1 MRAGF
6 VHLFERKPN
15 NEFSI
20 PSALEWWL
28 SVAKHEERACTPSS
42 SPNPANPTSCSWLEV
57 PDPVPGPGEVV
68 IDIAASGVNRA
79 DLMQRQGLY
88 PPPPG
93 APPYPGLECSGRIR
107 AVGDGVADWRP
118 GDEVCAL
125 LAGGGYAEQV
135 VVPAGQVL
143 PMPDKVSM
151 TTAAAFPETA
161 CTVYSNVFQL
171 AGLAAGETLL
181 VHGGGSGIGT
191 MAIQLGKAFGA
202 RVACTAGSAQKLAR
216 CRELGADITINYR
229 EEDFVAALLD
239 ATDGAGADVIL
250 DIMGASYLARNLAAL
265 ATDGRLV
272 IIGRQGGSRAELDL
286 GVLQGKRASV
296 HATTLRSRPAGQ
308 KAEVVAAVRDHV
320 WPLIGTGQVKAVI
333 DQELPM
339 SQAPAG
345 APGHG
350 GQRAHRQDLARAR
363 NDSPPARAG
372 GRIGQTRGMSDGMNP
387 QAQEHPQVLVVG
399 PEGIAM
405 PGREQDGRRRTPAA
419 SARSPRWSSSR
430 PRSCGSAT

>member
-1 MRAGF
+1 MHAVVITEPGEPEVLR
-6 VHLFERKPN
+6 
-15 NEFSI
+15 
-20 PSALEWWL
+20 WL
-28 SVAKHEERACTPSS
+28 D
-42 SPNPANPTSCSWLEV
+42 V

-68 IDIAASGVNRA
+68 IDIAASAVNRA

-93 APPYPGLECSGRIR
+93 APPYPGLECAGRIR
-107 AVGDGVADWRP
+107 SVGDGVTDWRP

-143 PMPDKVSM
+143 PLPPEVSV

-171 AGLAAGETLL
+171 AALQAGETLL
-181 VHGGGSGIGT
+181 VHGGSSGIGT

-216 CRELGADITINYR
+216 CRELGADIAINYR

-239 ATDGAGADVIL
+239 ATGGAGADVIL
-250 DIMGASYLARNLAAL
+250 DLMGASYLARNLAAL
-265 ATDGRLV
+265 ATDGRLA
-272 IIGRQGGSRAELDL
+272 IIGRQGGSRAEIDL

-296 HATTLRSRPAGQ
+296 HATTLRARPAGQ
-308 KAEVVAAVRDHV
+308 KAAVVAAVRDHV

-333 DQELPM
+333 DRELPM
-339 SQAPAG
+339 SQAPA
-345 APGHG
+345 
-350 GQRAHRQDLARAR
+350 AHR
-363 NDSPPARAG
+363 
-372 GRIGQTRGMSDGMNP
+372 
-387 QAQEHPQVLVVG
+387 
-399 PEGIAM
+399 AM
-405 PGREQDGRRRTPAA
+405 AA
-419 SARSPRWSSSR
+419 SEHI
-430 PRSCGSAT
+430 GKILLVTE